1 MEYDILY
8 SGTAICLINCRI
20 ADEGVYYGFGYYAAN
35 TPPIV
40 PLRTGEG
47 KEVITI
53 EVPQEAVNESI
64 MTAMGDHDG
73 LNFAKR
79 AIIQVV

>member
-1 MEYDILY
+1 M
-8 SGTAICLINCRI
+8 
-20 ADEGVYYGFGYYAAN
+20 
-35 TPPIV
+35 

-79 AIIQVV
+79 AIIQVI